1 MKVED
6 LWGDTALGLLTNLI
20 LKWVLKKF
28 CVDWIQLFQY
38 NFQLLDFMNTK
49 TNLPVSWKV
58 PIKTI

>member
-6 LWGDTALGLLTNLI
+6 LWGDTALGLLANLI

-28 CVDWIQLFQY
+28 CVVWIQLFQY